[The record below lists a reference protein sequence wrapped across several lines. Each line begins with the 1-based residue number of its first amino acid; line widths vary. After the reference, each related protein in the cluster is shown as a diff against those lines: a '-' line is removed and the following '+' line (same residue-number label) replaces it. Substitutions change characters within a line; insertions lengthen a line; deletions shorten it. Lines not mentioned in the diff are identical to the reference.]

1 MCFLNYPILKP
12 VSFIL
17 KNRLTSFCR
26 INHLLSQMR
35 TYRPFNAKLGL
46 RHDTTMSN
54 RTFLRI
60 HILHVKVSF
69 LYIIRNIL
77 QVTQESMLSKF
88 LVFQPQEQGCS
99 NLSRIRPDQA
109 NHTFLQLIID
119 KEVKFLTVFYLFHPK
134 VHVESVPL

>member
-1 MCFLNYPILKP
+1 M
-12 VSFIL
+12 
-17 KNRLTSFCR
+17 

-35 TYRPFNAKLGL
+35 TYRPFNAILGL
-46 RHDTTMSN
+46 RHDTIMSN

-99 NLSRIRPDQA
+99 NLSRIRPNQV
-109 NHTFLQLIID
+109 HYTFLQ
-119 KEVKFLTVFYLFHPK
+119 
-134 VHVESVPL
+134 